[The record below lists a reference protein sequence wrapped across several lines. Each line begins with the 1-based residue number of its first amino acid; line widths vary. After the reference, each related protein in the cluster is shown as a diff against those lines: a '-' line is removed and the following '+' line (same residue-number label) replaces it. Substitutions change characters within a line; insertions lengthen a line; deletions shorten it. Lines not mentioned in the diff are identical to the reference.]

1 MANIKIIFN
10 PASWGNFIPVV
21 MATFRRFPL
30 SVIAVLATFVFGLQL
45 IHEVELA
52 SDEIIGKLMVVSL
65 FSSVAL
71 TSMKLFGE
79 SEDWSTFKQAGGAI
93 VVILI
98 IVGFVW
104 EIVGLTSEETYA
116 FFSLAIGL
124 SLLFAPYSRRNS
136 DASSVW
142 YFNYQT
148 GVAVFFG
155 GIAALILGAGISLS
169 LLSIGYLFE
178 MDIPSEAYGDV
189 WLLSGSILFP
199 IYVLSNISEQFD
211 FEEEGCEFPWGVR
224 FITNYLLTP
233 MMITYMVILYA
244 YFFKIVAQ
252 WELPRGNLGWM
263 ICTFGSIGIAT
274 KLLAYP
280 IRNTGTQLLQLF
292 DRYYYHALIVPIF
305 LLAIAIGVRINQYG
319 VTEARYAVAML
330 GVWFVLAI
338 VLVIIKKDR
347 FHIKFLPIMLALLAL
362 LGSIGPW
369 SAIEVSTSSQA
380 SRFIDLLEKHSL
392 VENGEAVKSTK
403 PISFSDR
410 KILSGV
416 ADYLASE
423 DHRFER
429 IKPLFNT
436 LLEQSG
442 EEPTFF
448 DDYSD
453 GAAVLELMGLKHVGR
468 WQEVDDGSSFSYNG
482 HLTLDGNMADVS
494 GFDFIGSGTMY
505 LYDNESTENIMSFY
519 WEGVPEEIMLTF
531 DGSLISVKKDDG
543 TRVQFD
549 IGQVVSDLQ
558 NQNTDEE
565 SPVDL
570 DKMTLTRSSENG
582 TFKVRLLLQNVY
594 GNVSVDKQIH
604 IQNLDYTLMLKLD
617 E

>member
-1 MANIKIIFN
+1 
-10 PASWGNFIPVV
+10 
-21 MATFRRFPL
+21 
-30 SVIAVLATFVFGLQL
+30 
-45 IHEVELA
+45 
-52 SDEIIGKLMVVSL
+52 
-65 FSSVAL
+65 
-71 TSMKLFGE
+71 
-79 SEDWSTFKQAGGAI
+79 
-93 VVILI
+93 
-98 IVGFVW
+98 
-104 EIVGLTSEETYA
+104 
-116 FFSLAIGL
+116 
-124 SLLFAPYSRRNS
+124 
-136 DASSVW
+136 
-142 YFNYQT
+142 
-148 GVAVFFG
+148 
-155 GIAALILGAGISLS
+155 
-169 LLSIGYLFE
+169 
-178 MDIPSEAYGDV
+178 
-189 WLLSGSILFP
+189 
-199 IYVLSNISEQFD
+199 
-211 FEEEGCEFPWGVR
+211 
-224 FITNYLLTP
+224 
-233 MMITYMVILYA
+233 
-244 YFFKIVAQ
+244 
-252 WELPRGNLGWM
+252 
-263 ICTFGSIGIAT
+263 
-274 KLLAYP
+274 
-280 IRNTGTQLLQLF
+280 
-292 DRYYYHALIVPIF
+292 
-305 LLAIAIGVRINQYG
+305 
-319 VTEARYAVAML
+319 
-330 GVWFVLAI
+330 
-338 VLVIIKKDR
+338 
-347 FHIKFLPIMLALLAL
+347 MLALLAL

-392 VENGEAVKSTK
+392 VENGEAVKSPK

-604 IQNLDYTLMLKLD
+604 IQNLDYTLMLKLV